1 MKSMCRHIILRTA
14 LVLSLVF
21 QSLMPVSLVMAAEAG
36 YDVSAFMC
44 SPSTKAPSAQAEA
57 HIQDLMRIIE
67 GGGSKDPLP
76 SSFDHCSS
84 CVIAIDDIG
93 LEPLRCL
100 SSSRF
105 EFLENTYLSDSLYI
119 LPTTRAPPLGSR
131 APPRLL

>member
-1 MKSMCRHIILRTA
+1 MKSTCRHIILRTA

-21 QSLMPVSLVMAAEAG
+21 QSLAPASLVMAAEAG

-44 SPSTKAPSAQAEA
+44 SPSNKAPSAQAAA
-57 HIQDLMRIIE
+57 HIQNLMTIIE
-67 GGGSKDPLP
+67 GKDSKYPLP
-76 SSFDHCSS
+76 SSFDHCSN

-93 LEPLRCL
+93 LAPLRCL
-100 SSSRF
+100 SSTRF
-105 EFLENTYLSDSLYI
+105 QFPENTYLSDSLYN